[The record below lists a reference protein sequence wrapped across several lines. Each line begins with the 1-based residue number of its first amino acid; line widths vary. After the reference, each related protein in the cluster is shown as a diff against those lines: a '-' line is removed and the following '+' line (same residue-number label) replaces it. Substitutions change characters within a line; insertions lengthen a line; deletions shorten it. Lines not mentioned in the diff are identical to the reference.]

1 MVRVRQK
8 TALKGGE
15 KKMQGYC
22 VKCRQ
27 KVTISGG
34 KDVTWKNGRRA
45 HVGKCPTCGTT
56 VARVL
61 GKA

>member
-1 MVRVRQK
+1 MQ
-8 TALKGGE
+8 
-15 KKMQGYC
+15 QGYC
-22 VKCRQ
+22 VKCRA
-27 KVTISGG
+27 KVAIKDG